1 MTEWFVSS
9 AVLAALLIGAH
20 YLLRGKISARLQYA
34 LWLVLLVRLLLPLS
48 VGKTAVSVANLLP
61 EAEPATV
68 MQAEPAAVPPA
79 QAARTPEPS
88 APAAPVQTPAQPVQ
102 RPASMPA
109 QAETGSAE
117 PEKSAQ
123 KPAVSVCKIF
133 MLVWASG
140 AALLGLWF
148 LFCNLRYGRQL
159 RAGVLRAIAPKEGRP
174 AVRLTQTALSPCLFG
189 LFPPVIYVTMDCAQD
204 EQLLHHCAEHE
215 YTHYLHRDHIWA
227 VLRGV
232 CLALHWFNPLVW
244 WAAAL
249 SRTDAELFCD
259 EDTVRRLGED
269 ARADYGRSLIRMT
282 CRERV
287 DPLSAATTMSGRG
300 GQLKTRIISITKHPK
315 TAIPV
320 LILVLL
326 LCAAAVGCT
335 MTGAKDAAPAQQTP
349 QTSEKTEDT
358 PDEPEAT
365 ADTREEPEVAVE
377 FTTTQDT
384 VTLSVPAR
392 YENEITADDS
402 FMIEAPETGEHDLDD
417 VLFSFYDKSQASED
431 RLGLVWAIRAFQFED
446 PAELVKDGADR
457 WVEENLMALNTHL
470 LGTRGSTAYYFFC
483 LSPSDKAVRQY
494 DSSDTAAVSSY
505 YQHAADGLDILKDFV
520 VRNGLAPVEGAV
532 DWEAWYQEFIL
543 PRIEAETDPAAD
555 AAWFAARE
563 PVEQWPEF
571 TVNGTSIYDLTLD
584 ELTPAFGKP
593 TRIYHWMDIGT
604 EYYDVVQF
612 PDASQIAGW
621 IDEDGT
627 IHHPDGSQAAGWVGE
642 DGELHHLNAAYLR
655 LESGTEVCGIRYSW
669 NYFAAANLFPRDAE
683 PVLEQ
688 IDEHTTRLR
697 LGGEITYMGKYSYI
711 EYMDGVPTTLVV
723 CNETPMTFYI
733 ENGVIAAVSWMAPE
747 ESMRLPI
754 TEQEV
759 QRLMTIDP
767 SLLTDEN
774 LHSIL
779 IGPEVALVNDGF
791 TFDSPEDLSSEQL
804 FMLFLH
810 WSSDYTY
817 TRDNYKQADGKYHFT
832 ESFVNGVLRN
842 HFGDGSFTF
851 DITQCGCY
859 DASDGTAVIEN
870 VSGFGGDR
878 DLRIADVQVLE
889 GSTVQVTADFYNAD
903 PFLDGSGGELRYA
916 RKVYTLDFY
925 YGGALFQSAQFAAL
939 PEDDLRAALKLH
951 TGETTDNLAQ
961 LFWTYDGQNRNL
973 LGRLP
978 DGNWTALPLTEDAWD
993 GLSLFVYERWAR
1005 KNNWPLTIS
1014 ETDFDHTLE
1023 RYFPLGRY
1031 GWEDRSS
1038 LYLTYEDGTY
1048 TRTINDNHGAR
1059 YCYLKRISCMTDGSF
1074 QLVFRCLD
1082 VPELTEYADAS
1093 ADVRAVYDHAGA
1105 EELQPQEF
1113 RRAVYRAFADGVIPT
1128 GNSMTELTVTV
1139 RLTGEARYPFQFL
1152 SARDG

>member
-48 VGKTAVSVANLLP
+48 VGKTALSVANLLP
-61 EAEPATV
+61 EAEPAAV
-68 MQAEPAAVPPA
+68 IQAEPAAAPPA

-88 APAAPVQTPAQPVQ
+88 APAAPLQTPAQPVQ

-109 QAETGSAE
+109 QTETGSAE
-117 PEKSAQ
+117 PAKAAQ
-123 KPAVSVCKIF
+123 KPAVSVRKIF
-133 MLVWASG
+133 MLVWAFG

-189 LFPPVIYVTMDCAQD
+189 LFPPAIYVTMDCAQD

-269 ARADYGRSLIRMT
+269 ARVDYGRSLIRMT

-300 GQLKTRIISITKHPK
+300 GQLRTRIISITKHPK

-349 QTSEKTEDT
+349 ERTETT
-358 PDEPEAT
+358 PEELEAT
-365 ADTREEPEVAVE
+365 ADTREEPEAAVE

-457 WVEENLMALNTHL
+457 WVEENLMQMNTHL
-470 LGTRGSTAYYFFC
+470 LGTRSSTAYYFFC

-532 DWEAWYQEFIL
+532 DWETWYQDFIL
-543 PRIEAETDPAAD
+543 PHIEAETDPAAD

-571 TVNGTSIYDLTLD
+571 TVDGTSIYKLTLD
-584 ELTPAFGKP
+584 DIQNVYGTHE
-593 TRIYHWMDIGT
+593 RIYHWMDIQT
-604 EYYDVVQF
+604 SYYDIVQF
-612 PDASQIAGW
+612 A
-621 IDEDGT
+621 
-627 IHHPDGSQAAGWVGE
+627 DGSQAAGWMHN
-642 DGELHHLNAAYLR
+642 DGTIHRPNAAYLR
-655 LESGTEVCGIRYSW
+655 LDAGVEVCGVRFGEDYRE
-669 NYFAAANLFPRDAE
+669 AANRFPRDKT
-683 PVLEQ
+683 PVFEQ
-688 IDEHTTRLR
+688 FDEHTARLM
-697 LGGEITYMGKYSYI
+697 LGGEILYMGKYSYI
-711 EYMDGVPTTLVV
+711 EYTDGAATTLVV
-723 CNETPMTFYI
+723 SDETLMTFYI

-747 ESMRLPI
+747 ESMRLPV
-754 TEQEV
+754 TEEWV
-759 QRLMTIDP
+759 QQRMTIDP
-767 SLLTDEN
+767 SRLTDEN
-774 LHSIL
+774 LLSIL
-779 IGPEVALVNDGF
+779 IGPEIALVNNGF
-791 TFDSPEDLSSEQL
+791 TFDSPADLSSEKL
-804 FMLFLH
+804 FMLFLY
-810 WSSDYTY
+810 WSVDS

-832 ESFVNGVLRN
+832 QDFINGILSHYFRT
-842 HFGDGSFTF
+842 GSFTF
-851 DITQCGCY
+851 DITQCRNY
-859 DASDGTAVIEN
+859 DASEGTAVIEN
-870 VSGFGGDR
+870 VSGFGGGP

-889 GSTVQVTADFYNAD
+889 GSTVQVTADFYNAN
-903 PFLDGSGGELRYA
+903 PFFDNSGGELRYA

-925 YGGALFQSAQFAAL
+925 YGGVLFQSAQFAAL

-951 TGETTDNLAQ
+951 TGETTDDLAQ

-973 LGRLP
+973 LGSLP
-978 DGNWTALPLTEDAWD
+978 SGDWTALPLTEDAWD
-993 GLSLFVYERWAR
+993 GLSLFVYERYAR
-1005 KNNWPLTIS
+1005 ENNWPLTIS
-1014 ETDFDHTLE
+1014 ETDFDHTLV

-1038 LYLTYEDGTY
+1038 HYLTYQDGTY

-1059 YCYLKRISCMTDGSF
+1059 YCYLKSVSSLTDGSF

-1093 ADVRAVYDHAGA
+1093 ADVRAVYDHAGVT
-1105 EELQPQEF
+1105 EMQPAEF
-1113 RRAVYRAFADGVIPT
+1113 RRAVYRAFADGVIPLGT
-1128 GNSMTELTVTV
+1128 GMTELTV
-1139 RLTGEARYPFQFL
+1139 RLRLAGEARYPFRFL
-1152 SARDG
+1152 SASDG

>member
-48 VGKTAVSVANLLP
+48 IGKTALSVANLLP
-61 EAEPATV
+61 EAEPAAV
-68 MQAEPAAVPPA
+68 IQAEPAAVPPA

-88 APAAPVQTPAQPVQ
+88 APAAPEQTPAQPVQ
-102 RPASMPA
+102 RPASTSA
-109 QAETGSAE
+109 QAGTDSAE
-117 PEKSAQ
+117 PEKPAQ
-123 KPAVSVCKIF
+123 KPALSVRKIF

-174 AVRLTQTALSPCLFG
+174 VVRLTRTALSPCLFG
-189 LFPPVIYVTMDCAQD
+189 LFPPAIYVTMDCAQD

-282 CRERV
+282 CRERI

-335 MTGAKDAAPAQQTP
+335 MTGAKDAAPAQQT
-349 QTSEKTEDT
+349 SEKTEDT
-358 PDEPEAT
+358 PGESEVQEA
-365 ADTREEPEVAVE
+365 TREEPEAAVE

-402 FMIEAPETGEHDLDD
+402 FMIEAPETGKHDLDD
-417 VLFSFYDKSQASED
+417 VLFSFYDKSQAAED

-563 PVEQWPEF
+563 PVEQWPKF

-747 ESMRLPI
+747 EAMQLPI

-759 QRLMTIDP
+759 QQRMTIDP

-774 LHSIL
+774 LLSIL
-779 IGPEVALVNDGF
+779 IGPEIALVNDGF

-832 ESFVNGVLRN
+832 ESFVNSVLRY
-842 HFGDGSFTF
+842 HFRDGSFTF
-851 DITQCGCY
+851 DITQCGNY

-878 DLRIADVQVLE
+878 DLRIADVQVLG

-903 PFLDGSGGELRYA
+903 PFFDNSGGELRYA

-925 YGGALFQSAQFAAL
+925 YSGVLFQSAQFAAL

-951 TGETTDNLAQ
+951 TGETTDDLAQ

-973 LGRLP
+973 LGSLP

-1005 KNNWPLTIS
+1005 ENNWPLTIS
-1014 ETDFDHTLE
+1014 ETDFDHTLV

-1038 LYLTYEDGTY
+1038 HYLTYQDGTY

-1059 YCYLKRISCMTDGSF
+1059 YCYLKRISCMADGSF
-1074 QLVFRCLD
+1074 HLVFRCLD

-1128 GNSMTELTVTV
+1128 GNSMTELIVTV

-1152 SARDG
+1152 SASA

>member
-9 AVLAALLIGAH
+9 AVLAAVLIGAH

-48 VGKTAVSVANLLP
+48 IGKTAVSVANLLP
-61 EAEPATV
+61 EAEPAAV
-68 MQAEPAAVPPA
+68 IQAEPTAVPPA
-79 QAARTPEPS
+79 QADRTPEPA
-88 APAAPVQTPAQPVQ
+88 APAAPVQTPVQPVQ
-102 RPASMPA
+102 RPASTPA
-109 QAETGSAE
+109 QAGTDSAE

-123 KPAVSVCKIF
+123 KPAVSVWKILIF
-133 MLVWASG
+133 VWASG

-174 AVRLTQTALSPCLFG
+174 AVRLTRTALSPCLFG
-189 LFPPVIYVTMDCAQD
+189 LFPPAIYVTMDCAQD

-349 QTSEKTEDT
+349 EKTEDT
-358 PDEPEAT
+358 PKESEVQEA
-365 ADTREEPEVAVE
+365 TREEPEAAVE

-384 VTLSVPAR
+384 VTLSVPTR

-402 FMIEAPETGEHDLDD
+402 FMIEAPETGKHDLDD

-457 WVEENLMALNTHL
+457 WVEENLMQMNTHL
-470 LGTRGSTAYYFFC
+470 LGTRGGTAYYFFC

-494 DSSDTAAVSSY
+494 DNSDTAAISSY

-520 VRNGLAPVEGAV
+520 VRNGLTPVDGAV

-543 PRIEAETDPAAD
+543 PGIEAETAAVAD

-563 PVEQWPEF
+563 PVEQWPEL

-584 ELTPAFGKP
+584 DIQNVYGTYE
-593 TRIYHWMDIGT
+593 RILHWVYIQTD
-604 EYYDVVQF
+604 YYDVVEF
-612 PDASQIAGW
+612 A
-621 IDEDGT
+621 
-627 IHHPDGSQAAGWVGE
+627 DGSQAAGWMNK
-642 DGELHHLNAAYLR
+642 DGTIHYPNAAYLR
-655 LESGTEVCGIRYSW
+655 LDAGVEACGVRFGEDYRE
-669 NYFAAANLFPRDAE
+669 AANRFPRDAE
-683 PVLEQ
+683 PVFEQ
-688 IDEHTTRLR
+688 FDEHTARLM
-697 LGGEITYMGKYSYI
+697 LGGEVSYMGKYSCIAYT
-711 EYMDGVPTTLVV
+711 DGIPTMLVV
-723 CNETPMTFYI
+723 CDETVMTFHI

-747 ESMRLPI
+747 ESMQLPI
-754 TEQEV
+754 AEQ
-759 QRLMTIDP
+759 RMTIDP

-774 LHSIL
+774 LKRIL
-779 IGPEVALVNDGF
+779 IGPEIALVNDGF
-791 TFDSPEDLSSEQL
+791 TFNTPANLSSQQL
-804 FMLFLH
+804 LMLFLF
-810 WSSDYTY
+810 WSADS
-817 TRDNYKQADGKYHFT
+817 TRDDYIQADGKYHFT
-832 ESFVNGVLRN
+832 QDFINDILSQ
-842 HFGDGSFTF
+842 HFGTGCFLF
-851 DITQCGCY
+851 DITQCGDY

-870 VSGFGGDR
+870 VSGFGGGP

-889 GSTVQVTADFYNAD
+889 GSTVQVTADFYNAN
-903 PFLDGSGGELRYA
+903 PFFDNSGGEIRYA
-916 RKVYTLDFY
+916 RKVYMLEFY
-925 YGGALFQSAQFAAL
+925 STGVLFHSARFMPL
-939 PEDDLRAALKLH
+939 SEDDLRAALQLH
-951 TGETTDNLAQ
+951 TGETTDDLAQ
-961 LFWTYDGQNRNL
+961 LFWTYDSQNRNL
-973 LGRLP
+973 LGSLP
-978 DGNWTALPLTEDAWD
+978 SGDWTALPLTEDAWD
-993 GLSLFVYERWAR
+993 GLSLFVYERYAR
-1005 KNNWPLTIS
+1005 ENNWPLTIS
-1014 ETDFDHTLE
+1014 ETDFDHTLV

-1038 LYLTYEDGTY
+1038 HYLTYQDGTY
-1048 TRTINDNHGAR
+1048 TRTVNDNHGAR
-1059 YCYLKRISCMTDGSF
+1059 YCYLKSVSSLTDGSF

-1093 ADVRAVYDHAGA
+1093 ADVRAVYDHAGVT
-1105 EELQPQEF
+1105 EMQPAEF
-1113 RRAVYRAFADGVIPT
+1113 RRAVYRAFADGVISGT
-1128 GNSMTELTVTV
+1128 TERTI
-1139 RLTGEARYPFQFL
+1139 RLRLAGEALYPFQFL
-1152 SARDG
+1152 SASA

>member
-1 MTEWFVSS
+1 MAEWFVSS

-48 VGKTAVSVANLLP
+48 IGKTAVSVANLLP

-68 MQAEPAAVPPA
+68 IQAEPAAVLPA
-79 QAARTPEPS
+79 HAASAPEPS
-88 APAAPVQTPAQPVQ
+88 APAAPVQTPVQPVQ

-109 QAETGSAE
+109 QAETDSAE
-117 PEKSAQ
+117 PEKPAQ
-123 KPAVSVCKIF
+123 KPAASVRKIF
-133 MLVWASG
+133 LFVWASG

-174 AVRLTQTALSPCLFG
+174 AVRLTRTALSPCLFG

-349 QTSEKTEDT
+349 EKTEDT
-358 PDEPEAT
+358 PEELEAT
-365 ADTREEPEVAVE
+365 ADTREEPEAAVE

-584 ELTPAFGKP
+584 DIQNVYGTYE
-593 TRIYHWMDIGT
+593 RILHWVYIQTD
-604 EYYDVVQF
+604 YYDVVEF
-612 PDASQIAGW
+612 A
-621 IDEDGT
+621 
-627 IHHPDGSQAAGWVGE
+627 DGSQAAGWMNK
-642 DGELHHLNAAYLR
+642 DGTIHYPNAAYLR
-655 LESGTEVCGIRYSW
+655 LDAGVEACGVRFGEDYRE
-669 NYFAAANLFPRDAE
+669 AANRFPRDAE
-683 PVLEQ
+683 PVFEQ
-688 IDEHTTRLR
+688 FDEHTARLM
-697 LGGEITYMGKYSYI
+697 LGGEISYMGKYSCIAYT
-711 EYMDGVPTTLVV
+711 DGIPTMLVV
-723 CNETPMTFYI
+723 CDETVMTFHI

-747 ESMRLPI
+747 ESMQLPI
-754 TEQEV
+754 TEQEAQ
-759 QRLMTIDP
+759 QRMTIDP
-767 SLLTDEN
+767 SRLTDEN
-774 LHSIL
+774 LLSIL
-779 IGPEVALVNDGF
+779 IGPEIALVNNGF
-791 TFDSPEDLSSEQL
+791 TFDSPADLSSEKL
-804 FMLFLH
+804 FMLFLY
-810 WSSDYTY
+810 WSVDS

-832 ESFVNGVLRN
+832 QDFINDILSQ
-842 HFGDGSFTF
+842 HFGTGCFLF
-851 DITQCGCY
+851 DITQCGDY

-870 VSGFGGDR
+870 VSGFGGGP
-878 DLRIADVQVLE
+878 DLRIADVQVLG
-889 GSTVQVTADFYNAD
+889 GSTVQVTADFYNAN
-903 PFLDGSGGELRYA
+903 PFFDNSGGEIRYA
-916 RKVYTLDFY
+916 RKVYMLEFY
-925 YGGALFQSAQFAAL
+925 STGVLFHSARFMPL
-939 PEDDLRAALKLH
+939 SEDDLRAALQLH
-951 TGETTDNLAQ
+951 TGETTDDLAQ
-961 LFWTYDGQNRNL
+961 LFWTYDSQNRNL
-973 LGRLP
+973 LGSLP
-978 DGNWTALPLTEDAWD
+978 SGDWTALPLTEDAWD
-993 GLSLFVYERWAR
+993 GLSLFVYERYAR
-1005 KNNWPLTIS
+1005 ENNWPLTIS
-1014 ETDFDHTLE
+1014 ETDFDHTLV

-1093 ADVRAVYDHAGA
+1093 ADVRAVYDHAGVT
-1105 EELQPQEF
+1105 EMQPAEF
-1113 RRAVYRAFADGVIPT
+1113 RAAVYRAFADGVIPLGT
-1128 GNSMTELTVTV
+1128 GMTELTVTV

>member
-1 MTEWFVSS
+1 MAEWFVSS

-48 VGKTAVSVANLLP
+48 VGKTALSVANLLP
-61 EAEPATV
+61 EAEPAAV
-68 MQAEPAAVPPA
+68 IQAEPAAVPPA

-123 KPAVSVCKIF
+123 KPAVSVRKIF
-133 MLVWASG
+133 LFVWASG

-174 AVRLTQTALSPCLFG
+174 AVRLTRTALSPCLFG
-189 LFPPVIYVTMDCAQD
+189 LFPPAIYVTMDCAQD

-300 GQLKTRIISITKHPK
+300 GQLRTRIISITKHPK

-335 MTGAKDAAPAQQTP
+335 MTGAKDAAPAQQT
-349 QTSEKTEDT
+349 SEKTEDT
-358 PDEPEAT
+358 PGESEVQEA
-365 ADTREEPEVAVE
+365 TREEPEAAVE

-417 VLFSFYDKSQASED
+417 VLFSFYDKSQAAED

-584 ELTPAFGKP
+584 DIQNVYGTYE
-593 TRIYHWMDIGT
+593 RIYHWMDIHT
-604 EYYDVVQF
+604 SYYDIVQF
-612 PDASQIAGW
+612 A
-621 IDEDGT
+621 
-627 IHHPDGSQAAGWVGE
+627 DGSQAAGWMSK
-642 DGELHHLNAAYLR
+642 DGTIHYPNAAYLR
-655 LESGTEVCGIRYSW
+655 LDAGVEVCGIRFGEDYRE
-669 NYFAAANLFPRDAE
+669 AANRFPRDAE
-683 PVLEQ
+683 PVFEQ
-688 IDEHTTRLR
+688 FDEHTARLM
-697 LGGEITYMGKYSYI
+697 LGGEVSYMGKYSCIAYT
-711 EYMDGVPTTLVV
+711 DGIPTMLVV
-723 CNETPMTFYI
+723 CDETVMTFHI

-747 ESMRLPI
+747 ESMQLPI
-754 TEQEV
+754 AEQ
-759 QRLMTIDP
+759 RMTIDP

-774 LHSIL
+774 LKRIL
-779 IGPEVALVNDGF
+779 IGPEIALVNDGF
-791 TFDSPEDLSSEQL
+791 TFNTPANLSSQQL
-804 FMLFLH
+804 LMLFLF
-810 WSSDYTY
+810 WSADS
-817 TRDNYKQADGKYHFT
+817 TRDDYIQADGKYHFT
-832 ESFVNGVLRN
+832 QDFINDILSQ
-842 HFGDGSFTF
+842 HFGTGCFLF
-851 DITQCGCY
+851 DITQCGDY

-870 VSGFGGDR
+870 VSGFGGGP

-889 GSTVQVTADFYNAD
+889 GSTVQVTADFYNAN
-903 PFLDGSGGELRYA
+903 PFFDNSGGEIRYA
-916 RKVYTLDFY
+916 RKVYTLEFY
-925 YGGALFQSAQFAAL
+925 NSGALFQSARFAAL
-939 PEDDLRAALKLH
+939 PEDDLRTALQLH
-951 TGETTDNLAQ
+951 TGETTDDLTE
-961 LFWTYDGQNRNL
+961 LFWTYDSQNRNL
-973 LGRLP
+973 LGSLP
-978 DGNWTALPLTEDAWD
+978 SGDWTALPLTEDAWD
-993 GLSLFVYERWAR
+993 GLSLFVYERYAR
-1005 KNNWPLTIS
+1005 ENNWPLTIS
-1014 ETDFDHTLE
+1014 ETDFDNTLV

-1038 LYLTYEDGTY
+1038 HYLTYEDGTY

-1093 ADVRAVYDHAGA
+1093 ADVRAVYDHAGVT
-1105 EELQPQEF
+1105 EMQPAEF
-1113 RRAVYRAFADGVIPT
+1113 RAAVYRAFADGVIPLGT
-1128 GNSMTELTVTV
+1128 GMTELTVTV

>member
-1 MTEWFVSS
+1 MAEWFVSS

-61 EAEPATV
+61 EAEPAAV
-68 MQAEPAAVPPA
+68 IQAEPAAVPPT

-117 PEKSAQ
+117 PAKAAQ

-189 LFPPVIYVTMDCAQD
+189 LFPPTIYVTMDCAQD

-349 QTSEKTEDT
+349 ERTETT
-358 PDEPEAT
+358 PEELEAT
-365 ADTREEPEVAVE
+365 ADTREEPEAAVE

-417 VLFSFYDKSQASED
+417 VLFSFYDKSQAAED

-747 ESMRLPI
+747 EAMRLPI
-754 TEQEV
+754 TEQETQ
-759 QRLMTIDP
+759 QRMTIDP

-779 IGPEVALVNDGF
+779 IGPEIALVNDGF

-804 FMLFLH
+804 FMLFLL
-810 WSSDYTY
+810 WSADS
-817 TRDNYKQADGKYHFT
+817 TRDNYIQADGKYHFT
-832 ESFVNGVLRN
+832 QDFINGILSHYFRT
-842 HFGDGSFTF
+842 GSFTF
-851 DITQCGCY
+851 DITQCRNY
-859 DASDGTAVIEN
+859 DASEGTAVIEN
-870 VSGFGGDR
+870 VSGFGGGP
-878 DLRIADVQVLE
+878 DLRIADVQVLG
-889 GSTVQVTADFYNAD
+889 GSTVQVTADFYNAN
-903 PFLDGSGGELRYA
+903 PFFDNSGGEIRYA
-916 RKVYTLDFY
+916 RKVYMLEFY
-925 YGGALFQSAQFAAL
+925 STGVLFHSARFMPL
-939 PEDDLRAALKLH
+939 SEDDLRAALQLH
-951 TGETTDNLAQ
+951 TGETTDDLAQ
-961 LFWTYDGQNRNL
+961 LFWTYDSQNRNL
-973 LGRLP
+973 LGSLP
-978 DGNWTALPLTEDAWD
+978 SGDWTALPLTEDAWD
-993 GLSLFVYERWAR
+993 GLSLFVYERYAR
-1005 KNNWPLTIS
+1005 ENNWPLTIS
-1014 ETDFDHTLE
+1014 ETDFDHTLV

>member
-48 VGKTAVSVANLLP
+48 VGKTALSVANLLP
-61 EAEPATV
+61 EAEPAAV
-68 MQAEPAAVPPA
+68 IQAEPAAVPPA
-79 QAARTPEPS
+79 QAARTPEPA
-88 APAAPVQTPAQPVQ
+88 APAAPVQTPVQPVQ
-102 RPASMPA
+102 RPASTPA
-109 QAETGSAE
+109 QAGTDSAE

-123 KPAVSVCKIF
+123 KPAVSVRKIF
-133 MLVWASG
+133 LLVWASG

-189 LFPPVIYVTMDCAQD
+189 LFTPAIYVTMDCAQD

-300 GQLKTRIISITKHPK
+300 GQLRTRIISITKHPK

-349 QTSEKTEDT
+349 QRTDT
-358 PDEPEAT
+358 TPEELEAT
-365 ADTREEPEVAVE
+365 ADTREEPEAAVE

-612 PDASQIAGW
+612 LDASQIAGW

-655 LESGTEVCGIRYSW
+655 MESGTEVCGIRYSW
-669 NYFAAANLFPRDAE
+669 NYFAAANIFPRDAE

-747 ESMRLPI
+747 EAIRLPI
-754 TEQEV
+754 TEQEAQ
-759 QRLMTIDP
+759 QRMTIDP

-779 IGPEVALVNDGF
+779 IGPEIALANDGF

-851 DITQCGCY
+851 DITQCGNY

-878 DLRIADVQVLE
+878 DLRIADVQVLG

-903 PFLDGSGGELRYA
+903 PFFDNSGGELRYA

-951 TGETTDNLAQ
+951 TGETTDDLAQ

-973 LGRLP
+973 LGSLP

-1005 KNNWPLTIS
+1005 ENNWPLTIS

-1038 LYLTYEDGTY
+1038 HYLTYQDGTY

-1059 YCYLKRISCMTDGSF
+1059 YCYLKRISCMADGSF

-1152 SARDG
+1152 SASDG

>member
-9 AVLAALLIGAH
+9 AVLAALLSGAH

-48 VGKTAVSVANLLP
+48 IGKTALSVANLLP
-61 EAEPATV
+61 EAEPAAV
-68 MQAEPAAVPPA
+68 IQAEPAAVPPA
-79 QAARTPEPS
+79 QAARTPEPA

-102 RPASMPA
+102 RPASTPA
-109 QAETGSAE
+109 QAETDSAE

-123 KPAVSVCKIF
+123 KPAVSVRKIF

-174 AVRLTQTALSPCLFG
+174 AVRLTRTALSPCLFG
-189 LFPPVIYVTMDCAQD
+189 LFPPAIYVTMDCAQD

-269 ARADYGRSLIRMT
+269 ARVDYGRSLIRMT

-335 MTGAKDAAPAQQTP
+335 MTGAQDAAPAQQT
-349 QTSEKTEDT
+349 SERMENT
-358 PDEPEAT
+358 PKESEVQEA
-365 ADTREEPEVAVE
+365 TREEPEAAVE

-384 VTLSVPAR
+384 VTLSVPTR

-470 LGTRGSTAYYFFC
+470 LGARGSTAYYFFC

-688 IDEHTTRLR
+688 IDEHTTRLM

-747 ESMRLPI
+747 EAIRLPI
-754 TEQEV
+754 TEQEAQ
-759 QRLMTIDP
+759 QRMTIDP

-889 GSTVQVTADFYNAD
+889 GSTVQVTADFYNAN
-903 PFLDGSGGELRYA
+903 PFFDNSGGEIRYA
-916 RKVYTLDFY
+916 RKVYMLEFY
-925 YGGALFQSAQFAAL
+925 STGVLFHSARFMPL
-939 PEDDLRAALKLH
+939 SEDDLRAALQLH
-951 TGETTDNLAQ
+951 TGETTDDLAQ
-961 LFWTYDGQNRNL
+961 LFWTYDSQNRNL
-973 LGRLP
+973 LGSLP
-978 DGNWTALPLTEDAWD
+978 SGDWTALPLTEDAWD
-993 GLSLFVYERWAR
+993 GLSLFVYERYAR
-1005 KNNWPLTIS
+1005 ENNWPLTIS
-1014 ETDFDHTLE
+1014 ETDFDHTLV

-1038 LYLTYEDGTY
+1038 HYLTYQDGTY

-1059 YCYLKRISCMTDGSF
+1059 YCYLKRISCMADGSF

>member
-1 MTEWFVSS
+1 MAEWFVSS

-20 YLLRGKISARLQYA
+20 YLLRGKISARLQYT

-48 VGKTAVSVANLLP
+48 VGKTALSVANLLP
-61 EAEPATV
+61 EAEPTAV
-68 MQAEPAAVPPA
+68 MQTEPAAAPPA
-79 QAARTPEPS
+79 QAASTPEPA

-102 RPASMPA
+102 RPASTPA
-109 QAETGSAE
+109 QTETSSAE
-117 PEKSAQ
+117 PAKAAQ
-123 KPAVSVCKIF
+123 KPAVSVRKIF

-189 LFPPVIYVTMDCAQD
+189 LFPPAIYVTMDCAQD

-300 GQLKTRIISITKHPK
+300 GQLKTRIVSITKHPK

-349 QTSEKTEDT
+349 ERTETT
-358 PDEPEAT
+358 PEELEAT
-365 ADTREEPEVAVE
+365 ADTREEPEAAVE

-669 NYFAAANLFPRDAE
+669 NYFAAANIFPRDAE

-711 EYMDGVPTTLVV
+711 EYMDGIPTMLVV
-723 CNETPMTFYI
+723 CNETVMTFYI

-747 ESMRLPI
+747 ESMQLPI
-754 TEQEV
+754 TEQEAQ
-759 QRLMTIDP
+759 QRMTIDP

-779 IGPEVALVNDGF
+779 IGPEIVLVNDGF

-859 DASDGTAVIEN
+859 DALDGTAVIEN

-903 PFLDGSGGELRYA
+903 PFFDNSGGELRYA

-925 YGGALFQSAQFAAL
+925 YGGALFQSARFAPL
-939 PEDDLRAALKLH
+939 PEDDLRAALQLH
-951 TGETTDNLAQ
+951 TGETTDDLAQ

-973 LGRLP
+973 LGSLP

-1005 KNNWPLTIS
+1005 ENGWPLTIS
-1014 ETDFDHTLE
+1014 AADFRNTLE

-1038 LYLTYEDGTY
+1038 HYLTYQDGTY

-1059 YCYLKRISCMTDGSF
+1059 YCYLKRISCMADGSF

-1139 RLTGEARYPFQFL
+1139 RLTGEARYPFRFL
-1152 SARDG
+1152 SASA

>member
-9 AVLAALLIGAH
+9 AVLAAVLIGAH

-48 VGKTAVSVANLLP
+48 VGKTALSVANLLP
-61 EAEPATV
+61 EAEPAAV
-68 MQAEPAAVPPA
+68 IQAEPAAVPPA
-79 QAARTPEPS
+79 QAASTPEPS

-102 RPASMPA
+102 RPASTPA
-109 QAETGSAE
+109 QTETSSAE
-117 PEKSAQ
+117 PAKAAQ
-123 KPAVSVCKIF
+123 KPALSVRKIF

-349 QTSEKTEDT
+349 EKTEDT
-358 PDEPEAT
+358 PEELEAT
-365 ADTREEPEVAVE
+365 ADTREEPEAAVE

-417 VLFSFYDKSQASED
+417 VLFSFYDKSQAAED

-563 PVEQWPEF
+563 PVEQWPEL

-584 ELTPAFGKP
+584 DIQNVYGTYE
-593 TRIYHWMDIGT
+593 RILHWVYIQTD
-604 EYYDVVQF
+604 YYDVVEF
-612 PDASQIAGW
+612 A
-621 IDEDGT
+621 
-627 IHHPDGSQAAGWVGE
+627 DGSQAAGWMNK
-642 DGELHHLNAAYLR
+642 DGTIHYPNAAYLR
-655 LESGTEVCGIRYSW
+655 LDAGVEVCGIRFGEDYRE
-669 NYFAAANLFPRDAE
+669 AANRFPRDKT
-683 PVLEQ
+683 PVFEQ
-688 IDEHTTRLR
+688 FDEHTARLM
-697 LGGEITYMGKYSYI
+697 LGGEVLYMGKYSCIAYT
-711 EYMDGVPTTLVV
+711 DGIPTMLVV
-723 CNETPMTFYI
+723 CDETVMTFHI

-747 ESMRLPI
+747 ESMQLPI
-754 TEQEV
+754 AEQ
-759 QRLMTIDP
+759 RMTIDP

-774 LHSIL
+774 LKRIL
-779 IGPEVALVNDGF
+779 IGPEIALVNDGF
-791 TFDSPEDLSSEQL
+791 TFNTPANLSSQQL
-804 FMLFLH
+804 LMLFLF
-810 WSSDYTY
+810 WSADS
-817 TRDNYKQADGKYHFT
+817 TRDDYIQADGKYHFT
-832 ESFVNGVLRN
+832 QDFINDILSQ
-842 HFGDGSFTF
+842 HFGTGCFLF
-851 DITQCGCY
+851 DITQCGDY

-878 DLRIADVQVLE
+878 DLRIADVQVLG
-889 GSTVQVTADFYNAD
+889 GSTVQVTADFYNAN
-903 PFLDGSGGELRYA
+903 PFFDNSGGEIRYA
-916 RKVYTLDFY
+916 RKVYMLEFY
-925 YGGALFQSAQFAAL
+925 STGVLFHSARFMPL
-939 PEDDLRAALKLH
+939 SEDDLRAALQLH
-951 TGETTDNLAQ
+951 TGETTDDLAQ
-961 LFWTYDGQNRNL
+961 LFWTYDSQNGNL
-973 LGRLP
+973 LGSLP
-978 DGNWTALPLTEDAWD
+978 SGNWTALPLTEDAWD

-1005 KNNWPLTIS
+1005 ENNWPLTIS
-1014 ETDFDHTLE
+1014 AVDFDHTLV

-1038 LYLTYEDGTY
+1038 HYLTYQDGTY

-1059 YCYLKRISCMTDGSF
+1059 YCYLKSVSSLTDGSF

-1093 ADVRAVYDHAGA
+1093 ADVRAVYDHAGVT
-1105 EELQPQEF
+1105 EMQPAEF
-1113 RRAVYRAFADGVIPT
+1113 RAAVYRAFADGVIPLGT
-1128 GNSMTELTVTV
+1128 GMTELTVTV

>member
-61 EAEPATV
+61 EAEPAAV
-68 MQAEPAAVPPA
+68 MQTEPAAAPPA
-79 QAARTPEPS
+79 QAASTPEPS

-123 KPAVSVCKIF
+123 KPAVSVRKIF

-349 QTSEKTEDT
+349 ERTETT
-358 PDEPEAT
+358 PEELEAT
-365 ADTREEPEVAVE
+365 ADTREEPEAAVE

-747 ESMRLPI
+747 EAMRLPI
-754 TEQEV
+754 TEQETQ
-759 QRLMTIDP
+759 QRMTIDP

-779 IGPEVALVNDGF
+779 IGPEIALVNDGF

-832 ESFVNGVLRN
+832 ESFVNSVLRY
-842 HFGDGSFTF
+842 HFCDGSFTF
-851 DITQCGCY
+851 DITQCGNY

-878 DLRIADVQVLE
+878 DLRIADVQVLG

-925 YGGALFQSAQFAAL
+925 YGGALFQSARFAAL

-951 TGETTDNLAQ
+951 TGETTDDLAQ

-973 LGRLP
+973 LGSLP
-978 DGNWTALPLTEDAWD
+978 SGNWTALPLTEDAWD

-1005 KNNWPLTIS
+1005 ENNWPLTIS
-1014 ETDFDHTLE
+1014 ETDFDHTLV

-1038 LYLTYEDGTY
+1038 HYLTYQDGTY

-1059 YCYLKRISCMTDGSF
+1059 YCYLKSVSSLTDGSF

-1113 RRAVYRAFADGVIPT
+1113 RRAVYRAFADGVISGT
-1128 GNSMTELTVTV
+1128 TERTI
-1139 RLTGEARYPFQFL
+1139 RLRLAGEARYPFRFL
-1152 SARDG
+1152 SASDG

>member
-68 MQAEPAAVPPA
+68 MQTEPAAAPPA
-79 QAARTPEPS
+79 QAASTPEPA
-88 APAAPVQTPAQPVQ
+88 APAAPVQTPTQPVQ
-102 RPASMPA
+102 RPASTPA

-117 PEKSAQ
+117 PAKAAQ
-123 KPAVSVCKIF
+123 KPAVSVRKIF

-140 AALLGLWF
+140 AVLLGLWF

-174 AVRLTQTALSPCLFG
+174 AVRLTRTALSPCLFG
-189 LFPPVIYVTMDCAQD
+189 LFPPAIYVTMDCAQD

-269 ARADYGRSLIRMT
+269 ARVDYGRSLIRMT

-335 MTGAKDAAPAQQTP
+335 MTGAKDAAPAQQT
-349 QTSEKTEDT
+349 SEKTEDT
-358 PDEPEAT
+358 PGESEVQEA
-365 ADTREEPEVAVE
+365 TREEPEAEVE

-543 PRIEAETDPAAD
+543 PRIETETDPAAD

-747 ESMRLPI
+747 EAMRLPI
-754 TEQEV
+754 TEQETQ
-759 QRLMTIDP
+759 QRMTIDP

-779 IGPEVALVNDGF
+779 IGPEIALVNDGF

-851 DITQCGCY
+851 DITQCGNY

-878 DLRIADVQVLE
+878 DLRIADVQVLG

-903 PFLDGSGGELRYA
+903 PFFDNSGGELRYA

-925 YGGALFQSAQFAAL
+925 YGGALFQSARFAPL
-939 PEDDLRAALKLH
+939 PEDDLRAALQLH
-951 TGETTDNLAQ
+951 TGETTDDLAQ
-961 LFWTYDGQNRNL
+961 LFWTYDSQNGNL
-973 LGRLP
+973 LGSLP
-978 DGNWTALPLTEDAWD
+978 SGNWTALPLTEDAWD

-1005 KNNWPLTIS
+1005 ENNWPLTIS
-1014 ETDFDHTLE
+1014 ETDFDHTLV

-1038 LYLTYEDGTY
+1038 HYLTYQDGTY

-1059 YCYLKRISCMTDGSF
+1059 YCYLKSVSSLTDGSF

-1113 RRAVYRAFADGVIPT
+1113 RRAVYRAFADGVIPLGT
-1128 GNSMTELTVTV
+1128 GMTELTV
-1139 RLTGEARYPFQFL
+1139 RLRLAGEARYPFRFL
-1152 SARDG
+1152 SASDG

>member
-1 MTEWFVSS
+1 MAEWFVSS

-48 VGKTAVSVANLLP
+48 VGKTALSVANLLP
-61 EAEPATV
+61 EAEPAAV
-68 MQAEPAAVPPA
+68 IQAEPAAVPPA
-79 QAARTPEPS
+79 QAARTPEPF
-88 APAAPVQTPAQPVQ
+88 APAAPVQKPAQPVQ
-102 RPASMPA
+102 RPASTPA
-109 QAETGSAE
+109 QAGTDSAE
-117 PEKSAQ
+117 PEKPAQ
-123 KPAVSVCKIF
+123 KPAVSVWKILIF
-133 MLVWASG
+133 VWASG

-174 AVRLTQTALSPCLFG
+174 AVRLTRTALSPCLFG
-189 LFPPVIYVTMDCAQD
+189 LFPPAIYVTMDCAQD

-300 GQLKTRIISITKHPK
+300 GQLRTRIISITKHPK

-326 LCAAAVGCT
+326 LCAAAFGCT

-349 QTSEKTEDT
+349 ERTDT
-358 PDEPEAT
+358 TPEELEAT
-365 ADTREEPEVAVE
+365 ADTREEPEAAVE

-402 FMIEAPETGEHDLDD
+402 FMIEAPETGKHDLDD

-457 WVEENLMALNTHL
+457 WVEENLMALNPHL

-754 TEQEV
+754 TEQEAQ
-759 QRLMTIDP
+759 QRMTIDP

-779 IGPEVALVNDGF
+779 IGPEIALVNDGF

-878 DLRIADVQVLE
+878 DLRIADVQVLG
-889 GSTVQVTADFYNAD
+889 GSAVQVTADFYNAD

-925 YGGALFQSAQFAAL
+925 YGGALFQSARFAAL

-951 TGETTDNLAQ
+951 TGETTDDLAQ

-973 LGRLP
+973 LGSLP

-1005 KNNWPLTIS
+1005 ENNWPLTIS
-1014 ETDFDHTLE
+1014 AVDFDHTLV

-1038 LYLTYEDGTY
+1038 HYLTYQDGTY

-1059 YCYLKRISCMTDGSF
+1059 YCYLKSVSSLTDGSF

-1152 SARDG
+1152 SASDG

>member
-48 VGKTAVSVANLLP
+48 VGKTALSVANLLP
-61 EAEPATV
+61 EAEPAAV
-68 MQAEPAAVPPA
+68 IQAEPTAVPPA

-88 APAAPVQTPAQPVQ
+88 APAAPVQTPTQPVQ
-102 RPASMPA
+102 RPASTPA

-123 KPAVSVCKIF
+123 KPAVSVRKIF

-269 ARADYGRSLIRMT
+269 VRADYGRSLIRMT

-349 QTSEKTEDT
+349 ERTETT
-358 PDEPEAT
+358 PEELEAT
-365 ADTREEPEVAVE
+365 ADTREEPEAAVE

-563 PVEQWPEF
+563 PVEQWPKF

-683 PVLEQ
+683 PVQEQ

-747 ESMRLPI
+747 EAMRLPI
-754 TEQEV
+754 TEQETQ
-759 QRLMTIDP
+759 QRMTIDP

-779 IGPEVALVNDGF
+779 IGPEIALVNDGF

-832 ESFVNGVLRN
+832 ESFVNSVLRY
-842 HFGDGSFTF
+842 HFRDGSFTF
-851 DITQCGCY
+851 DITQCGNY

-878 DLRIADVQVLE
+878 DLRIADVQVLG
-889 GSTVQVTADFYNAD
+889 GSTVQVTADFYNAA
-903 PFLDGSGGELRYA
+903 PFFDNSGGELRYA

-925 YGGALFQSAQFAAL
+925 YGGALFQSARFAPL

-951 TGETTDNLAQ
+951 TGETTDDLAQ

-973 LGRLP
+973 LGSLP

-1005 KNNWPLTIS
+1005 ENNWPLTIS
-1014 ETDFDHTLE
+1014 AVDFDHTLE

-1038 LYLTYEDGTY
+1038 HYLTYQDGTY

-1059 YCYLKRISCMTDGSF
+1059 YCYLKRISCMADGSF

-1139 RLTGEARYPFQFL
+1139 RLTGEVRYPFQFL
-1152 SARDG
+1152 SASDG

>member
-1 MTEWFVSS
+1 MAEWFVSS

-48 VGKTAVSVANLLP
+48 VGKTALSVANLLP
-61 EAEPATV
+61 EAEPAAV
-68 MQAEPAAVPPA
+68 IQAEPAAVPPA
-79 QAARTPEPS
+79 QAASTPEPS

-102 RPASMPA
+102 RPASTPA
-109 QAETGSAE
+109 QTGTDSAE
-117 PEKSAQ
+117 PEKPAQ
-123 KPAVSVCKIF
+123 KPAASVQKIF
-133 MLVWASG
+133 LFVWAIG

-174 AVRLTQTALSPCLFG
+174 AVRLTRTALSPCLFG
-189 LFPPVIYVTMDCAQD
+189 LFPPAIYVTMDCAQD

-326 LCAAAVGCT
+326 LCAAAFGCT

-349 QTSEKTEDT
+349 ERTETT
-358 PDEPEAT
+358 PEELEAT
-365 ADTREEPEVAVE
+365 ADTREEPEAAVE

-417 VLFSFYDKSQASED
+417 VLFSFYDKSQAAED

-584 ELTPAFGKP
+584 DIQNVYGTYE
-593 TRIYHWMDIGT
+593 RILHWVYIQTD
-604 EYYDVVQF
+604 YYDVVEF
-612 PDASQIAGW
+612 A
-621 IDEDGT
+621 
-627 IHHPDGSQAAGWVGE
+627 DGSQAAGWMNK
-642 DGELHHLNAAYLR
+642 DGTIHYPNAAYLR
-655 LESGTEVCGIRYSW
+655 LDAGVEACGVRFGEDYRE
-669 NYFAAANLFPRDAE
+669 AANRFPRDAE
-683 PVLEQ
+683 PVFEQ
-688 IDEHTTRLR
+688 FDEHTARLM
-697 LGGEITYMGKYSYI
+697 LGGEISYMGKYSCIAYT
-711 EYMDGVPTTLVV
+711 DGIPTMLVV
-723 CNETPMTFYI
+723 CDETVMTFHI

-747 ESMRLPI
+747 ESMQLPI
-754 TEQEV
+754 TEQEAQ
-759 QRLMTIDP
+759 QRMTIDP
-767 SLLTDEN
+767 SRLTDEN
-774 LHSIL
+774 LLSIL
-779 IGPEVALVNDGF
+779 IGPEIALVNNGF
-791 TFDSPEDLSSEQL
+791 TFDSPADLSSEKL
-804 FMLFLH
+804 FMLFLY
-810 WSSDYTY
+810 WSVDS

-832 ESFVNGVLRN
+832 QDFINDILSQ
-842 HFGDGSFTF
+842 HFGTGCFLF
-851 DITQCGCY
+851 DITQCGDY

-870 VSGFGGDR
+870 VSGFGGGP
-878 DLRIADVQVLE
+878 DLRIADVQVLG
-889 GSTVQVTADFYNAD
+889 GSTVQVTADFYNAN
-903 PFLDGSGGELRYA
+903 PFFDNSGGEIRYA
-916 RKVYTLDFY
+916 RKVYMLEFY
-925 YGGALFQSAQFAAL
+925 STGVLFHSARFMPL
-939 PEDDLRAALKLH
+939 SEDDLRAALQLH
-951 TGETTDNLAQ
+951 TGETTDDLAQ
-961 LFWTYDGQNRNL
+961 LFWTYDSQNRNL
-973 LGRLP
+973 LGSLP
-978 DGNWTALPLTEDAWD
+978 SGDWTALPLTEDAWD
-993 GLSLFVYERWAR
+993 GLSLFVYERYAR
-1005 KNNWPLTIS
+1005 ENNWPLTIS
-1014 ETDFDHTLE
+1014 ETDFDHTLV

-1093 ADVRAVYDHAGA
+1093 ADVRAVYDHAGVT
-1105 EELQPQEF
+1105 EMQPAEF
-1113 RRAVYRAFADGVIPT
+1113 RAAVYRAFADGVIPLGT
-1128 GNSMTELTVTV
+1128 GMTELTVTV

>member
-48 VGKTAVSVANLLP
+48 VGKTALSVANLLP
-61 EAEPATV
+61 EAEPAAV
-68 MQAEPAAVPPA
+68 IQAEPAAVPPA
-79 QAARTPEPS
+79 QAASTPEPS

-102 RPASMPA
+102 RPASTPA
-109 QAETGSAE
+109 QTETSSAE
-117 PEKSAQ
+117 PAKAAQ
-123 KPAVSVCKIF
+123 KPALSVRKIF

-174 AVRLTQTALSPCLFG
+174 AVRLTRTALSPCLFG

-335 MTGAKDAAPAQQTP
+335 MTGAKDAAPAQQT
-349 QTSEKTEDT
+349 SEKTEDT
-358 PDEPEAT
+358 PGESEAQE
-365 ADTREEPEVAVE
+365 ATREEPEAAVE

-417 VLFSFYDKSQASED
+417 VLFSFYDKSQAAED

-747 ESMRLPI
+747 EAMRLPI
-754 TEQEV
+754 TEQETQ
-759 QRLMTIDP
+759 QRMTIDP

-779 IGPEVALVNDGF
+779 IGPEIALVNDGF

-804 FMLFLH
+804 FMLFLY

-832 ESFVNGVLRN
+832 ESFVNSVLRY
-842 HFGDGSFTF
+842 HFRDGSFTF
-851 DITQCGCY
+851 DITQCGNY

-878 DLRIADVQVLE
+878 DLRIADVQVLG

-903 PFLDGSGGELRYA
+903 PFFDNSGGELRYA

-925 YGGALFQSAQFAAL
+925 YGGALFQSARFAPL
-939 PEDDLRAALKLH
+939 PKDDLRAALKLH
-951 TGETTDNLAQ
+951 TGETTDDLAQ

-973 LGRLP
+973 LGSLP
-978 DGNWTALPLTEDAWD
+978 SGNWTALPLTEDAWD
-993 GLSLFVYERWAR
+993 GLSLFVYERYAR
-1005 KNNWPLTIS
+1005 ENNWPLTIS
-1014 ETDFDHTLE
+1014 ETDFDHTLV

-1038 LYLTYEDGTY
+1038 HYLTYQDGTY

-1059 YCYLKRISCMTDGSF
+1059 YCYLKSVSSLTDGSF

-1152 SARDG
+1152 SASA

>member
-48 VGKTAVSVANLLP
+48 IGKTALSVANLLP
-61 EAEPATV
+61 EAEPAAV
-68 MQAEPAAVPPA
+68 IQAEPAAVPPA

-88 APAAPVQTPAQPVQ
+88 APAAPEQTPAQPVQ
-102 RPASMPA
+102 RPASTSA
-109 QAETGSAE
+109 QAGTDSAE
-117 PEKSAQ
+117 PEKPAQ
-123 KPAVSVCKIF
+123 KPALSVRKIF

-174 AVRLTQTALSPCLFG
+174 VVRLTRTALSPCLFG
-189 LFPPVIYVTMDCAQD
+189 LFPPAIYVTMDCAQD

-282 CRERV
+282 CRERI

-335 MTGAKDAAPAQQTP
+335 MTGAKDAAPAQQT
-349 QTSEKTEDT
+349 SEKTEDT
-358 PDEPEAT
+358 PGESEVQEA
-365 ADTREEPEVAVE
+365 TREEPEAAVE

-402 FMIEAPETGEHDLDD
+402 FMIEAPETGKHDLDD

-563 PVEQWPEF
+563 PVEQWPKF

-747 ESMRLPI
+747 EAMQLPI

-759 QRLMTIDP
+759 QQRMTIDP

-774 LHSIL
+774 LLSIL
-779 IGPEVALVNDGF
+779 IGPEIALVNDGF

-832 ESFVNGVLRN
+832 ESFVNSVLRY
-842 HFGDGSFTF
+842 HFRDGSFTF
-851 DITQCGCY
+851 DITQCGNY

-878 DLRIADVQVLE
+878 DLRIADVQVLG

-903 PFLDGSGGELRYA
+903 PFFDNSGGELRYA

-925 YGGALFQSAQFAAL
+925 YSGVLFQSAQFAAL

-951 TGETTDNLAQ
+951 TGETTDDLAQ

-973 LGRLP
+973 LGSLP

-1005 KNNWPLTIS
+1005 ENNWPLTIS
-1014 ETDFDHTLE
+1014 ETDFDHTLV

-1038 LYLTYEDGTY
+1038 HYLTYQDGTY

-1059 YCYLKRISCMTDGSF
+1059 YCYLKRISCMADGSF
-1074 QLVFRCLD
+1074 HLVFRCLD

-1128 GNSMTELTVTV
+1128 GNSMTELIVTV

-1152 SARDG
+1152 SASA

>member
-1 MTEWFVSS
+1 MAEWFVSS

-20 YLLRGKISARLQYA
+20 YLLYGKISARLQYT

-48 VGKTAVSVANLLP
+48 VGKTALSVANLLP
-61 EAEPATV
+61 EAEPTAV
-68 MQAEPAAVPPA
+68 MQTEPAAAPPA
-79 QAARTPEPS
+79 QAASTPEPA

-123 KPAVSVCKIF
+123 KPAVSVWKIF

-189 LFPPVIYVTMDCAQD
+189 LFPPAIYVTMDCAQD

-232 CLALHWFNPLVW
+232 CLALHWFDPLVW

-349 QTSEKTEDT
+349 ERTDT
-358 PDEPEAT
+358 TPEELEAT
-365 ADTREEPEVAVE
+365 ADTREEPEAAVE

-417 VLFSFYDKSQASED
+417 VLFSFYDKSQAAED

-669 NYFAAANLFPRDAE
+669 NYFAAANIFPRDAE

-711 EYMDGVPTTLVV
+711 EYMDGIPTMLVV
-723 CNETPMTFYI
+723 CNETVMTFYI

-747 ESMRLPI
+747 ESMQLPI
-754 TEQEV
+754 TEQEAQ
-759 QRLMTIDP
+759 QRMTIDP

-779 IGPEVALVNDGF
+779 IGPEIALVNDGF

-804 FMLFLH
+804 FMLFLY

-851 DITQCGCY
+851 DITQCRNY

-903 PFLDGSGGELRYA
+903 PFFDNSGGELRYA

-925 YGGALFQSAQFAAL
+925 YGGALFQSARFAPL
-939 PEDDLRAALKLH
+939 PEDDLRAALQLH
-951 TGETTDNLAQ
+951 TGETTDDLAQ

-973 LGRLP
+973 LGSLP

-1005 KNNWPLTIS
+1005 ENGWPLTIS
-1014 ETDFDHTLE
+1014 AADFRNTLE

-1038 LYLTYEDGTY
+1038 HYLTYQDGTY

-1059 YCYLKRISCMTDGSF
+1059 YCYLKRISCMADGSF

-1139 RLTGEARYPFQFL
+1139 CLTGEARYPFRFL
-1152 SARDG
+1152 SASA

>member
-1 MTEWFVSS
+1 MAEWFVSS
-9 AVLAALLIGAH
+9 AVLAVLLIGAH
-20 YLLRGKISARLQYA
+20 YLLRGKISARLQYT

-48 VGKTAVSVANLLP
+48 IGKTAVSVANLLP
-61 EAEPATV
+61 EAEPAAV
-68 MQAEPAAVPPA
+68 MQTEPAAAPPA
-79 QAARTPEPS
+79 QSASAPEPT

-102 RPASMPA
+102 RPASTPA

-117 PEKSAQ
+117 PAKATQ
-123 KPAVSVCKIF
+123 KPAVSVRKIF

-174 AVRLTQTALSPCLFG
+174 AVRLTRTALSPCLFG
-189 LFPPVIYVTMDCAQD
+189 LFPPAIYVTMDCAQD

-269 ARADYGRSLIRMT
+269 ARVDYGRSLIRMT

-300 GQLKTRIISITKHPK
+300 GQLRTRIISITKHPK

-349 QTSEKTEDT
+349 QRTDT
-358 PDEPEAT
+358 TPEELEAT
-365 ADTREEPEVAVE
+365 ADTREEPGAAAEV
-377 FTTTQDT
+377 TTTQD
-384 VTLSVPAR
+384 
-392 YENEITADDS
+392 
-402 FMIEAPETGEHDLDD
+402 
-417 VLFSFYDKSQASED
+417 
-431 RLGLVWAIRAFQFED
+431 
-446 PAELVKDGADR
+446 
-457 WVEENLMALNTHL
+457 
-470 LGTRGSTAYYFFC
+470 
-483 LSPSDKAVRQY
+483 
-494 DSSDTAAVSSY
+494 
-505 YQHAADGLDILKDFV
+505 
-520 VRNGLAPVEGAV
+520 
-532 DWEAWYQEFIL
+532 
-543 PRIEAETDPAAD
+543 TDPAAD

-669 NYFAAANLFPRDAE
+669 NYFAAANIFPRDAE
-683 PVLEQ
+683 PALEQ

-711 EYMDGVPTTLVV
+711 EYMDGIPTMLVV

-747 ESMRLPI
+747 EAMRLPI
-754 TEQEV
+754 TEQEAQ
-759 QRLMTIDP
+759 QRMTIDP

-779 IGPEVALVNDGF
+779 IGPEVALVNNGF
-791 TFDSPEDLSSEQL
+791 TFDSPADLSSEQL
-804 FMLFLH
+804 FMLFLY

-832 ESFVNGVLRN
+832 ESFVNSVLRY
-842 HFGDGSFTF
+842 HFRDGSFTF

-859 DASDGTAVIEN
+859 DASEGTAVIEN
-870 VSGFGGDR
+870 VSGFGGGP

-925 YGGALFQSAQFAAL
+925 YGGTLFQSARFAPL
-939 PEDDLRAALKLH
+939 PEDDLRAALQLH
-951 TGETTDNLAQ
+951 TGETTDDLAQ
-961 LFWTYDGQNRNL
+961 LFWTYDSQNGNL
-973 LGRLP
+973 LGSLP
-978 DGNWTALPLTEDAWD
+978 SGNWTALPLTEDAWD
-993 GLSLFVYERWAR
+993 GLSLFVYSRWAR

-1014 ETDFDHTLE
+1014 ETDFDHTLV

-1038 LYLTYEDGTY
+1038 HYLTYQDGTY

-1059 YCYLKRISCMTDGSF
+1059 YCYLKRISCMADGSF

-1139 RLTGEARYPFQFL
+1139 RLTGDALQPFYFL
-1152 SARDG
+1152 SASDA

>member
-48 VGKTAVSVANLLP
+48 VGKTALSVANLLP
-61 EAEPATV
+61 EAEPAAV
-68 MQAEPAAVPPA
+68 IQAEPAAAPPA

-102 RPASMPA
+102 RPASTPA
-109 QAETGSAE
+109 QAGTDSAE

-123 KPAVSVCKIF
+123 KPALSVRKIF

-189 LFPPVIYVTMDCAQD
+189 LFPPTIYVTMDCAQD

-269 ARADYGRSLIRMT
+269 ARVDYGRSLIRMT

-335 MTGAKDAAPAQQTP
+335 MTGARDAAPAQ

-358 PDEPEAT
+358 PGESEAQE
-365 ADTREEPEVAVE
+365 ATREEPEAAVE

-563 PVEQWPEF
+563 PVEQWPKF

-747 ESMRLPI
+747 EAMRLPI
-754 TEQEV
+754 TEQETQ
-759 QRLMTIDP
+759 QRMTIDP

-779 IGPEVALVNDGF
+779 IGPEIALVNDGF

-832 ESFVNGVLRN
+832 ESFVNSVLRY
-842 HFGDGSFTF
+842 HFRDGSFTF
-851 DITQCGCY
+851 DITQCGNY

-878 DLRIADVQVLE
+878 DLRIADVQVLG

-903 PFLDGSGGELRYA
+903 PFFDNSGGELRYA

-925 YGGALFQSAQFAAL
+925 YGGALFQSARFAPL

-951 TGETTDNLAQ
+951 TGETTDDLAQ

-973 LGRLP
+973 LGSLP
-978 DGNWTALPLTEDAWD
+978 SGNWTALPLTEDAWD

-1005 KNNWPLTIS
+1005 ENNWPLTIS
-1014 ETDFDHTLE
+1014 ETDFDHTLV

-1038 LYLTYEDGTY
+1038 HYLTYQDGTY

-1059 YCYLKRISCMTDGSF
+1059 YCYLKRISCMADGSF

-1152 SARDG
+1152 SASA

>member
-1 MTEWFVSS
+1 MVEWFVSS

-20 YLLRGKISARLQYA
+20 YLLRGKISARLQYT

-61 EAEPATV
+61 KAEPATV
-68 MQAEPAAVPPA
+68 MQTEPAAVPPA
-79 QAARTPEPS
+79 QAASTPEPA

-109 QAETGSAE
+109 QTETSSAE

-123 KPAVSVCKIF
+123 KPAVSVRKILIF
-133 MLVWASG
+133 VWASG

-174 AVRLTQTALSPCLFG
+174 AVRLTRTALSPCLFG
-189 LFPPVIYVTMDCAQD
+189 LFPPAIYVTMDCAQD

-269 ARADYGRSLIRMT
+269 ARVDYGRSLIRMT

-300 GQLKTRIISITKHPK
+300 GQLRTRIISITKHPK
-315 TAIPV
+315 TAIPA

-365 ADTREEPEVAVE
+365 ADTREKPRAAAEV
-377 FTTTQDT
+377 TTTQD
-384 VTLSVPAR
+384 
-392 YENEITADDS
+392 
-402 FMIEAPETGEHDLDD
+402 
-417 VLFSFYDKSQASED
+417 
-431 RLGLVWAIRAFQFED
+431 
-446 PAELVKDGADR
+446 
-457 WVEENLMALNTHL
+457 
-470 LGTRGSTAYYFFC
+470 
-483 LSPSDKAVRQY
+483 
-494 DSSDTAAVSSY
+494 
-505 YQHAADGLDILKDFV
+505 
-520 VRNGLAPVEGAV
+520 
-532 DWEAWYQEFIL
+532 
-543 PRIEAETDPAAD
+543 TDPAAD

-563 PVEQWPEF
+563 PVEQWPKF

-747 ESMRLPI
+747 EAMRLPI
-754 TEQEV
+754 TEQEAQ
-759 QRLMTIDP
+759 QRMTIDP

-779 IGPEVALVNDGF
+779 IGPEIALVNDGF

-804 FMLFLH
+804 FMLFLY
-810 WSSDYTY
+810 WSSDYRY

-832 ESFVNGVLRN
+832 ESFVNGVLRY
-842 HFGDGSFTF
+842 HFRDGSFTF
-851 DITQCGCY
+851 DITQCGSY

-878 DLRIADVQVLE
+878 DLRIADVQVLG
-889 GSTVQVTADFYNAD
+889 GSTVQVTADFYNTD
-903 PFLDGSGGELRYA
+903 PFFDNSGGELRYA

-925 YGGALFQSAQFAAL
+925 YGGALFQSARFAAL
-939 PEDDLRAALKLH
+939 PEDDLRAALQLH
-951 TGETTDNLAQ
+951 TGETTDDLAQ
-961 LFWTYDGQNRNL
+961 LFWTYDSQNGNL
-973 LGRLP
+973 LGDLP
-978 DGNWTALPLTEDAWD
+978 AGDWTAQPLTDETWD
-993 GLSLFVYERWAR
+993 SLSLFVYERYAR
-1005 KNNWPLTIS
+1005 ENGWPLAIS
-1014 ETDFDHTLE
+1014 AADFRNTLE

-1048 TRTINDNHGAR
+1048 TRTINDSHGAR
-1059 YCYLKRISCMTDGSF
+1059 YCYLKSVSCTADGG
-1074 QLVFRCLD
+1074 FRLTFDCLD
-1082 VPELTEYADAS
+1082 VPELTEYADAG

-1139 RLTGEARYPFQFL
+1139 RLTGDALQPFRFL
-1152 SARDG
+1152 SAGETGG

>member
-48 VGKTAVSVANLLP
+48 VGKTAVSVANLLQ
-61 EAEPATV
+61 EAEPAAV
-68 MQAEPAAVPPA
+68 IQAEPAAVPPA

-102 RPASMPA
+102 RPASTPA
-109 QAETGSAE
+109 QAGTDSAE

-123 KPAVSVCKIF
+123 KPAVSVRKIF

-189 LFPPVIYVTMDCAQD
+189 LFPPAIYVTMDCAQD

-349 QTSEKTEDT
+349 ERTETT
-358 PDEPEAT
+358 PEELEAT
-365 ADTREEPEVAVE
+365 ADTREEPEAAVE

-417 VLFSFYDKSQASED
+417 VLFSFYDKSQAAED

-563 PVEQWPEF
+563 PVEQWPKF

-683 PVLEQ
+683 PVQEQ

-747 ESMRLPI
+747 EAMRLPI
-754 TEQEV
+754 TEQETQ
-759 QRLMTIDP
+759 QRMTIDP

-779 IGPEVALVNDGF
+779 IGPEIALVNDGF

-832 ESFVNGVLRN
+832 ESFVNSVLRY
-842 HFGDGSFTF
+842 HFRDGSFTF
-851 DITQCGCY
+851 DITQCGNY

-878 DLRIADVQVLE
+878 DLRIADVQVLG

-951 TGETTDNLAQ
+951 TGETTDDLAQ

-973 LGRLP
+973 LGSLP
-978 DGNWTALPLTEDAWD
+978 SGNWTALPLTEDAWD

-1005 KNNWPLTIS
+1005 ENNWPLTIS
-1014 ETDFDHTLE
+1014 ETDFDHTLV

-1038 LYLTYEDGTY
+1038 HYLTYQDGTY

-1059 YCYLKRISCMTDGSF
+1059 YCYLKRISCMADGSF

-1113 RRAVYRAFADGVIPT
+1113 RRAVYRAFADGVISGT
-1128 GNSMTELTVTV
+1128 TERTI
-1139 RLTGEARYPFQFL
+1139 RLRLAGEALYPFQFL
-1152 SARDG
+1152 SASA

>member
-48 VGKTAVSVANLLP
+48 VGKTALSVANLLP
-61 EAEPATV
+61 EAEPAAV
-68 MQAEPAAVPPA
+68 IQAEPAAVPPA
-79 QAARTPEPS
+79 QSASAPEPS

-102 RPASMPA
+102 RPSPMPA
-109 QAETGSAE
+109 QAETGSTE

-123 KPAVSVCKIF
+123 KPAVSVRKIF

-174 AVRLTQTALSPCLFG
+174 AVRLTRTALSPCLFG
-189 LFPPVIYVTMDCAQD
+189 LFPPAIYVTMDCAQD

-232 CLALHWFNPLVW
+232 CLALHWFDPLVW

-282 CRERV
+282 CRERI

-349 QTSEKTEDT
+349 ERTDT
-358 PDEPEAT
+358 TPEELEAT
-365 ADTREEPEVAVE
+365 ADTREEPEAAVE

-384 VTLSVPAR
+384 VTLSVPTR

-446 PAELVKDGADR
+446 PAELVKNGADR

-543 PRIEAETDPAAD
+543 PHIEAETDPTAD

-563 PVEQWPEF
+563 PVEQWPEL

-584 ELTPAFGKP
+584 DIQNVYGTYE
-593 TRIYHWMDIGT
+593 RILHWVYIQTD
-604 EYYDVVQF
+604 YYDVVEF
-612 PDASQIAGW
+612 A
-621 IDEDGT
+621 
-627 IHHPDGSQAAGWVGE
+627 DGSQAAGWMNK
-642 DGELHHLNAAYLR
+642 DGTIHYPNAAYLR
-655 LESGTEVCGIRYSW
+655 LDAGVEACGVRFGEDYRE
-669 NYFAAANLFPRDAE
+669 AANRFPRDAE
-683 PVLEQ
+683 PVFEQ
-688 IDEHTTRLR
+688 FDEHTARLM
-697 LGGEITYMGKYSYI
+697 LGGEVSYMGKYSCIAYT
-711 EYMDGVPTTLVV
+711 DGIPTMLVV
-723 CNETPMTFYI
+723 CDETVMTFHI

-747 ESMRLPI
+747 ESMQLPI
-754 TEQEV
+754 AEQ
-759 QRLMTIDP
+759 RMTIDP

-774 LHSIL
+774 LKRIL
-779 IGPEVALVNDGF
+779 IGPEIALVNDGF
-791 TFDSPEDLSSEQL
+791 TFNTPANLSSQQL
-804 FMLFLH
+804 LMLFLF
-810 WSSDYTY
+810 WSADS
-817 TRDNYKQADGKYHFT
+817 TRDDYIQADGKYHFT
-832 ESFVNGVLRN
+832 QDFINDILSQ
-842 HFGDGSFTF
+842 HFGTGCFLF
-851 DITQCGCY
+851 DITQCGDY

-870 VSGFGGDR
+870 VSGFGGGP

-889 GSTVQVTADFYNAD
+889 GSTVQVTADFYNAN
-903 PFLDGSGGELRYA
+903 PFFDNSGGEIRYA
-916 RKVYTLDFY
+916 RKVYMLEFY
-925 YGGALFQSAQFAAL
+925 STGVLFHSARFMPL
-939 PEDDLRAALKLH
+939 SEDDLRAALQLH
-951 TGETTDNLAQ
+951 TGETTDDLAQ
-961 LFWTYDGQNRNL
+961 LFWTYDSQNRNL
-973 LGRLP
+973 LGSLP
-978 DGNWTALPLTEDAWD
+978 SGDWTALPLTEDAWD
-993 GLSLFVYERWAR
+993 GLSLFVYERYAR
-1005 KNNWPLTIS
+1005 ENNWPLTIS
-1014 ETDFDHTLE
+1014 ETDFDHTLV

-1038 LYLTYEDGTY
+1038 HYLTYQDGTY

-1059 YCYLKRISCMTDGSF
+1059 YCYLKSVSSLTDGSF

-1093 ADVRAVYDHAGA
+1093 ADVRAVYDHAGVT
-1105 EELQPQEF
+1105 EMQPAEF
-1113 RRAVYRAFADGVIPT
+1113 RRAVYRAFADGVIPLGT
-1128 GNSMTELTVTV
+1128 GMTELTV
-1139 RLTGEARYPFQFL
+1139 RLRLAGEARYPFRFL
-1152 SARDG
+1152 SASDG

>member
-48 VGKTAVSVANLLP
+48 VGKTALSVANLLP

-68 MQAEPAAVPPA
+68 MQTEPAAAPPA
-79 QAARTPEPS
+79 QSASAPEPA

-102 RPASMPA
+102 RPASTPA

-117 PEKSAQ
+117 PAKAAQ
-123 KPAVSVCKIF
+123 KPAASVQKIF
-133 MLVWASG
+133 LFVWASG

-148 LFCNLRYGRQL
+148 LLCNLRYGRQL

-174 AVRLTQTALSPCLFG
+174 AVRLTRTALSPCLFG
-189 LFPPVIYVTMDCAQD
+189 LFPPAIYVTMDCAQD

-269 ARADYGRSLIRMT
+269 ARVDYGRSLIRMT

-315 TAIPV
+315 TAVPV

-335 MTGAKDAAPAQQTP
+335 MTGAKDAQDAAPAQQTQ

-358 PDEPEAT
+358 SGESEAQE
-365 ADTREEPEVAVE
+365 ATREEPEATVE
-377 FTTTQDT
+377 FTTTQD
-384 VTLSVPAR
+384 
-392 YENEITADDS
+392 
-402 FMIEAPETGEHDLDD
+402 
-417 VLFSFYDKSQASED
+417 
-431 RLGLVWAIRAFQFED
+431 
-446 PAELVKDGADR
+446 
-457 WVEENLMALNTHL
+457 
-470 LGTRGSTAYYFFC
+470 
-483 LSPSDKAVRQY
+483 
-494 DSSDTAAVSSY
+494 
-505 YQHAADGLDILKDFV
+505 
-520 VRNGLAPVEGAV
+520 
-532 DWEAWYQEFIL
+532 
-543 PRIEAETDPAAD
+543 TDPAAD

-563 PVEQWPEF
+563 PVEQWPKF

-711 EYMDGVPTTLVV
+711 EYTDGVPTTLVV

-747 ESMRLPI
+747 ESMRLPV
-754 TEQEV
+754 TEEWV
-759 QRLMTIDP
+759 QQHMTIDP
-767 SLLTDEN
+767 NHLTDEN
-774 LHSIL
+774 LLGIL
-779 IGPEVALVNDGF
+779 LDPEIALVNNGF
-791 TFDSPEDLSSEQL
+791 TFDSPEDLSSEKL
-804 FMLFLH
+804 FMLFLL
-810 WSSDYTY
+810 WSADS
-817 TRDNYKQADGKYHFT
+817 TRDNYIQADGKYHFT
-832 ESFVNGVLRN
+832 QDFINGILSH
-842 HFGDGSFTF
+842 HFRTGSFTF
-851 DITQCGCY
+851 DITQCRNY
-859 DASDGTAVIEN
+859 NASDGTAVIEN
-870 VSGFGGDR
+870 VSGFGGGP

-889 GSTVQVTADFYNAD
+889 GSTVQVTADFYNAN
-903 PFLDGSGGELRYA
+903 PFFDNSGGEIRYA
-916 RKVYTLDFY
+916 RKVYTLEFY
-925 YGGALFQSAQFAAL
+925 NSGALFQSAQFAAL
-939 PEDDLRAALKLH
+939 PEDDLRTALQLH
-951 TGETTDNLAQ
+951 TGETTDDLTE
-961 LFWTYDGQNRNL
+961 LFWTYDSQNRNL
-973 LGRLP
+973 LGSLP

-993 GLSLFVYERWAR
+993 GLSLFVYERYAR
-1005 KNNWPLTIS
+1005 ENNWPLTIS
-1014 ETDFDHTLE
+1014 AVDFDNTLA

-1038 LYLTYEDGTY
+1038 HYLTYQDGTY
-1048 TRTINDNHGAR
+1048 TRTVNDNHGAR
-1059 YCYLKRISCMTDGSF
+1059 YCYLKSVSSLTDGSF

-1093 ADVRAVYDHAGA
+1093 ADVRAVYDHAGVT
-1105 EELQPQEF
+1105 EMQPAEF
-1113 RRAVYRAFADGVIPT
+1113 RRAVYRAFADGVISGT
-1128 GNSMTELTVTV
+1128 TERTV
-1139 RLTGEARYPFQFL
+1139 RLRLAGEARYPFWFL
-1152 SARDG
+1152 SVRDG

>member
-1 MTEWFVSS
+1 MAEWFVSS

-48 VGKTAVSVANLLP
+48 IGKTAVSVANLLP

-68 MQAEPAAVPPA
+68 IQAEPAAVLPA
-79 QAARTPEPS
+79 QAASAPEPS
-88 APAAPVQTPAQPVQ
+88 APAAPVQTPVQPVQ

-109 QAETGSAE
+109 QAETDSAE
-117 PEKSAQ
+117 PEKPAQ
-123 KPAVSVCKIF
+123 KPAASVRKIF
-133 MLVWASG
+133 LFVWASG

-174 AVRLTQTALSPCLFG
+174 AVRLTRTALSPCLFG

-494 DSSDTAAVSSY
+494 DSSDTAAISSY

-520 VRNGLAPVEGAV
+520 VRNGLTPVDGAV

-543 PRIEAETDPAAD
+543 PGIEAETAAVAD

-563 PVEQWPEF
+563 PVEQWPEL

-584 ELTPAFGKP
+584 DIQNVYGTYE
-593 TRIYHWMDIGT
+593 RILHWVYIQTD
-604 EYYDVVQF
+604 YYDVVEF
-612 PDASQIAGW
+612 A
-621 IDEDGT
+621 
-627 IHHPDGSQAAGWVGE
+627 DGSQAAGWMNK
-642 DGELHHLNAAYLR
+642 DGTIHYPNAAYLR
-655 LESGTEVCGIRYSW
+655 LDAGVEACGVRFGEDYRE
-669 NYFAAANLFPRDAE
+669 AANRFPRDAE
-683 PVLEQ
+683 PVFEQ
-688 IDEHTTRLR
+688 FDEHTARLM
-697 LGGEITYMGKYSYI
+697 LGGEVSYMGKYSCIAYT
-711 EYMDGVPTTLVV
+711 DGIPTMLVV
-723 CNETPMTFYI
+723 CDETVMTFYI

-747 ESMRLPI
+747 ESMRLPV
-754 TEQEV
+754 TEEWV
-759 QRLMTIDP
+759 QQRMTIDP
-767 SLLTDEN
+767 SRLTDEN
-774 LHSIL
+774 LLSIL
-779 IGPEVALVNDGF
+779 IGPEIALVNNGF
-791 TFDSPEDLSSEQL
+791 TFDSPADLSSEKL
-804 FMLFLH
+804 FMLFLY
-810 WSSDYTY
+810 WSVDS

-832 ESFVNGVLRN
+832 QDFINDILSQ
-842 HFGDGSFTF
+842 HFGTGCFLF
-851 DITQCGCY
+851 DITQCGDY

-870 VSGFGGDR
+870 VSGFGGGP
-878 DLRIADVQVLE
+878 DLRIADVQVLG
-889 GSTVQVTADFYNAD
+889 GSTVQVTADFYNAN
-903 PFLDGSGGELRYA
+903 PFFDNSGGEIRYA
-916 RKVYTLDFY
+916 RKVYMLEFY
-925 YGGALFQSAQFAAL
+925 STGVLFHSARFMPL
-939 PEDDLRAALKLH
+939 SEDDLRAALQLH
-951 TGETTDNLAQ
+951 TGETTDDLAQ
-961 LFWTYDGQNRNL
+961 LFWTYDSQNRNL

-993 GLSLFVYERWAR
+993 GLSLFVYERYAR
-1005 KNNWPLTIS
+1005 ENNWPLTIS
-1014 ETDFDHTLE
+1014 ETDFDHTLV

-1093 ADVRAVYDHAGA
+1093 ADVRAVYDHAGVT
-1105 EELQPQEF
+1105 EMQPAEF
-1113 RRAVYRAFADGVIPT
+1113 RAAVYRAFADGVIPLGT
-1128 GNSMTELTVTV
+1128 GMTELTVTV

>member
-1 MTEWFVSS
+1 MAEWFVSS

-48 VGKTAVSVANLLP
+48 IGKTAVSVANLLP

-68 MQAEPAAVPPA
+68 IQAEPAAVLPA
-79 QAARTPEPS
+79 QAASAPEPS

-102 RPASMPA
+102 RPASTPA
-109 QAETGSAE
+109 QAGTDSAE
-117 PEKSAQ
+117 PEKPAQ
-123 KPAVSVCKIF
+123 KPAASVQKIF
-133 MLVWASG
+133 LFVWAIG

-174 AVRLTQTALSPCLFG
+174 AVRLTRTALSPCLFG

-300 GQLKTRIISITKHPK
+300 GQLRTRIISITKHPK

-335 MTGAKDAAPAQQTP
+335 MTGAKDAAPAQQT
-349 QTSEKTEDT
+349 SEKTEDT
-358 PDEPEAT
+358 PGESEAQE
-365 ADTREEPEVAVE
+365 ATREEPEAAVE

-417 VLFSFYDKSQASED
+417 VLFSFYDKSQAAED

-711 EYMDGVPTTLVV
+711 EYTDGAATTLVV

-747 ESMRLPI
+747 EAMRLPI
-754 TEQEV
+754 TEQETQ
-759 QRLMTIDP
+759 QRMTIDP

-779 IGPEVALVNDGF
+779 IGPEIALVNDGF

-832 ESFVNGVLRN
+832 ESFVNSVLRY
-842 HFGDGSFTF
+842 HFRDGSFTF

-878 DLRIADVQVLE
+878 DLRIADVQVLG

-903 PFLDGSGGELRYA
+903 PFFDNSGGELRYA

-925 YGGALFQSAQFAAL
+925 YGGVLFQSAQFAAL

-951 TGETTDNLAQ
+951 TGETTDDLAQ

-973 LGRLP
+973 LGSLP

-1005 KNNWPLTIS
+1005 ENNWPLTIS
-1014 ETDFDHTLE
+1014 ETDFDHTLV

-1038 LYLTYEDGTY
+1038 HYLTYQDGTY

-1059 YCYLKRISCMTDGSF
+1059 YCYLKRISCMADGSF

-1152 SARDG
+1152 SASDG

>member
-1 MTEWFVSS
+1 MQWIVSS
-9 AVLAALLIGAH
+9 SVLILVVIALR
-20 YLLRGKISARLQYA
+20 YVLRGKLSLRMQYA
-34 LWLVLLVRLLLPLS
+34 LWLLVLVRLLVPVSFGASDLS
-48 VGKTAVSVANLLP
+48 VMNAVPERAPTVQQGTYKQDIVGERNDAPANAGTVGIP
-61 EAEPATV
+61 AQSMSEAAPPDLVQNVTTATV
-68 MQAEPAAVPPA
+68 TAPTVEKTDW
-79 QAARTPEPS
+79 ARIAKT
-88 APAAPVQTPAQPVQ
+88 
-102 RPASMPA
+102 
-109 QAETGSAE
+109 
-117 PEKSAQ
+117 
-123 KPAVSVCKIF
+123 
-133 MLVWASG
+133 VWLAG
-140 AALLGLWF
+140 AAALGLVF
-148 LFCNLRYGRQL
+148 LAVNLRFGKKL
-159 RAGVLRAIAPKEGRP
+159 RRSRERVEETDACLPVYESGE
-174 AVRLTQTALSPCLFG
+174 TDTPCLFG
-189 LFPPVIYVTMDCAQD
+189 VAKPSIYVTPDTRTEAETLRYALAH
-204 EQLLHHCAEHE
+204 EQ
-215 YTHYLHRDHIWA
+215 THYRHGDNLWA

-349 QTSEKTEDT
+349 QRTDT
-358 PDEPEAT
+358 TPEELEAT
-365 ADTREEPEVAVE
+365 ADTREEPEAAVE

-417 VLFSFYDKSQASED
+417 VLFSFYDKSQAAED

-584 ELTPAFGKP
+584 DIQNVYGTYE
-593 TRIYHWMDIGT
+593 RIYHWMILQTD
-604 EYYDVVQF
+604 YYDIVQF
-612 PDASQIAGW
+612 A
-621 IDEDGT
+621 
-627 IHHPDGSQAAGWVGE
+627 DGSQAAGWMGD
-642 DGELHHLNAAYLR
+642 DGAIHYPNAAYLR
-655 LESGTEVCGIRYSW
+655 LDAGVEVCGIRFGEDYRE
-669 NYFAAANLFPRDAE
+669 AANRFPRDKT
-683 PVLEQ
+683 PVFEQ
-688 IDEHTTRLR
+688 FDEHTARLM
-697 LGGEITYMGKYSYI
+697 LGGEVLYMGKYSCIAYT
-711 EYMDGVPTTLVV
+711 DGIPTMLVV
-723 CNETPMTFYI
+723 CDETVMTFYI

-747 ESMRLPI
+747 ESMQLPI
-754 TEQEV
+754 TEQEAQ
-759 QRLMTIDP
+759 QRMTIDP

-779 IGPEVALVNDGF
+779 IGPEIVLVNDGF

-832 ESFVNGVLRN
+832 ESFVNSVLRY
-842 HFGDGSFTF
+842 HFRDGSFTF
-851 DITQCGCY
+851 DITQCGNY

-903 PFLDGSGGELRYA
+903 PFFDNSGGELRYA

-925 YGGALFQSAQFAAL
+925 YGGALFQSARFAPL

-951 TGETTDNLAQ
+951 TGETTDDLAQ

-973 LGRLP
+973 LGSLP

-1005 KNNWPLTIS
+1005 ENNWPLTIS
-1014 ETDFDHTLE
+1014 AVDFDNTLV

-1038 LYLTYEDGTY
+1038 HYLTYQDGTY

-1059 YCYLKRISCMTDGSF
+1059 YCYLKRISCMADGSF

-1139 RLTGEARYPFQFL
+1139 RLTGEARYPFRFL
-1152 SARDG
+1152 SASA

>member
-48 VGKTAVSVANLLP
+48 VGKTALSVANLLP
-61 EAEPATV
+61 EAEPAAV
-68 MQAEPAAVPPA
+68 IQAEPAAVPPA

-102 RPASMPA
+102 RPASTPA
-109 QAETGSAE
+109 QAGTDSAE

-123 KPAVSVCKIF
+123 KPAVSVRKIF

-189 LFPPVIYVTMDCAQD
+189 LFPPAIYVTMDCAQD

-269 ARADYGRSLIRMT
+269 ARVDYGRSLIRMT

-335 MTGAKDAAPAQQTP
+335 MTGAKDTAPAQQT
-349 QTSEKTEDT
+349 SERMENT
-358 PDEPEAT
+358 PKESEVQEA
-365 ADTREEPEVAVE
+365 TREEPEAAVE

-563 PVEQWPEF
+563 PVEQWPKF

-604 EYYDVVQF
+604 EYYDAVQF

-747 ESMRLPI
+747 EAMRLPI
-754 TEQEV
+754 TEQETQ
-759 QRLMTIDP
+759 QRMTIDP

-779 IGPEVALVNDGF
+779 IGPEIALVNDGF

-832 ESFVNGVLRN
+832 ESFVNSVLRY
-842 HFGDGSFTF
+842 HFRDGSFTF
-851 DITQCGCY
+851 DITQCGNH

-878 DLRIADVQVLE
+878 DLRIADVQVLG
-889 GSTVQVTADFYNAD
+889 GSTVQVTADFYNAA
-903 PFLDGSGGELRYA
+903 PFFDNSGGELRYA

-925 YGGALFQSAQFAAL
+925 YSGVLFQSAQFAAL

-951 TGETTDNLAQ
+951 TGETTDDLAQ

-973 LGRLP
+973 LGSLP

-1005 KNNWPLTIS
+1005 ENNWPLTIS
-1014 ETDFDHTLE
+1014 ETDFDHTLV

-1038 LYLTYEDGTY
+1038 HYLTYQDGTY

-1059 YCYLKRISCMTDGSF
+1059 YCYLKRISCMADGSF

-1093 ADVRAVYDHAGA
+1093 ADMRAVYDHAGA

-1152 SARDG
+1152 SASDG

>member
-1 MTEWFVSS
+1 MAEWFVSS

-48 VGKTAVSVANLLP
+48 VGKTALSVANLLP
-61 EAEPATV
+61 EAEPAAV
-68 MQAEPAAVPPA
+68 IQAEPAAVPPA
-79 QAARTPEPS
+79 QAASTPEPS

-102 RPASMPA
+102 RPASTPA
-109 QAETGSAE
+109 QTGTDSAE
-117 PEKSAQ
+117 PEKPAQ
-123 KPAVSVCKIF
+123 KPAASVQKIF
-133 MLVWASG
+133 LFVWAIG

-174 AVRLTQTALSPCLFG
+174 AVRLTRTALSPCLFG
-189 LFPPVIYVTMDCAQD
+189 LFPPAIYVTMDCAQD

-326 LCAAAVGCT
+326 LCAAAFGCT

-349 QTSEKTEDT
+349 ERTETT
-358 PDEPEAT
+358 PEELEAT
-365 ADTREEPEVAVE
+365 ADTREEPEAAVE

-417 VLFSFYDKSQASED
+417 VLFSFYDKSQAAED

-584 ELTPAFGKP
+584 DIQNVYGTYE
-593 TRIYHWMDIGT
+593 RILHWVYIQTD
-604 EYYDVVQF
+604 YYDVVEF
-612 PDASQIAGW
+612 A
-621 IDEDGT
+621 
-627 IHHPDGSQAAGWVGE
+627 DGSQAAGWMNK
-642 DGELHHLNAAYLR
+642 DGTIHYPNAAYLR
-655 LESGTEVCGIRYSW
+655 LDAGVEACGVRFGEDYRE
-669 NYFAAANLFPRDAE
+669 AANRFPRDAE
-683 PVLEQ
+683 PVFEQ
-688 IDEHTTRLR
+688 FDEHTARLM
-697 LGGEITYMGKYSYI
+697 LGGEISYMGKYSCIAYT
-711 EYMDGVPTTLVV
+711 DGIPTMLVV
-723 CNETPMTFYI
+723 CDETVMTFHI

-747 ESMRLPI
+747 ESMQLPI
-754 TEQEV
+754 TEQEAQ
-759 QRLMTIDP
+759 QRMTIDP
-767 SLLTDEN
+767 SRLTDEN
-774 LHSIL
+774 LLSIL
-779 IGPEVALVNDGF
+779 IGPEIALVNNGF
-791 TFDSPEDLSSEQL
+791 TFDSPADLSSEKL
-804 FMLFLH
+804 FMLFLY
-810 WSSDYTY
+810 WSVDS

-832 ESFVNGVLRN
+832 QDFINDILSQ
-842 HFGDGSFTF
+842 HFGTGCFLF
-851 DITQCGCY
+851 DITQCGDY

-870 VSGFGGDR
+870 VSGFGGGP
-878 DLRIADVQVLE
+878 DLRIADVQVLG
-889 GSTVQVTADFYNAD
+889 GSTVQVTADFYNAS
-903 PFLDGSGGELRYA
+903 PFFDNSGGEIRYA
-916 RKVYTLDFY
+916 RKVYMLEFY
-925 YGGALFQSAQFAAL
+925 STGVLFHSARFMPL
-939 PEDDLRAALKLH
+939 SEDDLRAALQLH
-951 TGETTDNLAQ
+951 TGETTDDLAQ
-961 LFWTYDGQNRNL
+961 LFWTYDSQNRNL
-973 LGRLP
+973 LGSLP
-978 DGNWTALPLTEDAWD
+978 SGDWTALPLTEDAWD
-993 GLSLFVYERWAR
+993 GLSLFVYERYAR
-1005 KNNWPLTIS
+1005 ENNWPLTIS
-1014 ETDFDHTLE
+1014 ETDFDHTLV

-1093 ADVRAVYDHAGA
+1093 ADVRAVYDHAGVT
-1105 EELQPQEF
+1105 EMQPAEF
-1113 RRAVYRAFADGVIPT
+1113 RAAVYRAFADGVIPLGT
-1128 GNSMTELTVTV
+1128 GMTELTVTV

>member
-1 MTEWFVSS
+1 MAEWFVSS

-20 YLLRGKISARLQYA
+20 YLLRGKISARLQYT

-48 VGKTAVSVANLLP
+48 IGKTAVSVANLLP
-61 EAEPATV
+61 EAEPAAV
-68 MQAEPAAVPPA
+68 MQTEPAAAPPA
-79 QAARTPEPS
+79 QSASVPEPA

-102 RPASMPA
+102 RPASTPA

-117 PEKSAQ
+117 PAKAAQ
-123 KPAVSVCKIF
+123 KPAVSVRKIF

-174 AVRLTQTALSPCLFG
+174 AVRLTRTALSPCLFG
-189 LFPPVIYVTMDCAQD
+189 LFPPAIYVTMDCAQD

-269 ARADYGRSLIRMT
+269 ARVDYGRSLIRMT

-300 GQLKTRIISITKHPK
+300 GQLRTRIISITKHPK

-335 MTGAKDAAPAQQTP
+335 MTGAKDAAPTQQAP

-365 ADTREEPEVAVE
+365 ADTREKPRAAAEV
-377 FTTTQDT
+377 TTTQD
-384 VTLSVPAR
+384 
-392 YENEITADDS
+392 
-402 FMIEAPETGEHDLDD
+402 
-417 VLFSFYDKSQASED
+417 
-431 RLGLVWAIRAFQFED
+431 
-446 PAELVKDGADR
+446 
-457 WVEENLMALNTHL
+457 
-470 LGTRGSTAYYFFC
+470 
-483 LSPSDKAVRQY
+483 
-494 DSSDTAAVSSY
+494 
-505 YQHAADGLDILKDFV
+505 
-520 VRNGLAPVEGAV
+520 
-532 DWEAWYQEFIL
+532 
-543 PRIEAETDPAAD
+543 TDPAAD

-669 NYFAAANLFPRDAE
+669 NYFAAANIFPRDAE

-711 EYMDGVPTTLVV
+711 EYTDGIPTMLVV
-723 CNETPMTFYI
+723 CDETLMAFYI

-754 TEQEV
+754 TEQEAQ
-759 QRLMTIDP
+759 QRMTIDP

-779 IGPEVALVNDGF
+779 IGPEVALVNNGF
-791 TFDSPEDLSSEQL
+791 TFDSPADLSSEQL
-804 FMLFLH
+804 FLLFLY

-832 ESFVNGVLRN
+832 GSFVNSVLRY
-842 HFGDGSFTF
+842 HFRDGSFTF
-851 DITQCGCY
+851 DITQCGNY

-878 DLRIADVQVLE
+878 DLRIADVQVLG

-925 YGGALFQSAQFAAL
+925 YGGVLFQSAQFAAL
-939 PEDDLRAALKLH
+939 PEDDLRAALQLH
-951 TGETTDNLAQ
+951 TGETTDDLAQ
-961 LFWTYDGQNRNL
+961 LFWTYDSQNGNL
-973 LGRLP
+973 LGSLP
-978 DGNWTALPLTEDAWD
+978 SGNWTALPLTEDAWD
-993 GLSLFVYERWAR
+993 GLSLFVYKRYAR
-1005 KNNWPLTIS
+1005 ENGWPLTIRAA
-1014 ETDFDHTLE
+1014 EFCNTLA

-1038 LYLTYEDGTY
+1038 HYLTYQDDVYARTVYDDG
-1048 TRTINDNHGAR
+1048 HGAR
-1059 YCYLKRISCMTDGSF
+1059 YCYLKRVSCMADGSF
-1074 QLVFRCLD
+1074 QLAFRCLD

-1093 ADVRAVYDHAGA
+1093 ADVRAVYDHAGTT
-1105 EELQPQEF
+1105 ELQPAAF
-1113 RRAVYRAFADGVIPT
+1113 RAAVHRAFADGVIPT
-1128 GNSMTELTVTV
+1128 GNGMTELTVTV
-1139 RLTGEARYPFQFL
+1139 RLTGDALQPFYFL
-1152 SARDG
+1152 SASDA